1 MIYINECKRHNT
13 NTFGL
18 LKKTARKELSEH
30 NGVQCICSSRFT
42 KFMEKRNL
50 GESSNHNGR
59 TSSVVKGII
68 TRKCIGYFKY
78 LMHFHFQ

>member
-18 LKKTARKELSEH
+18 LKKTVRKELSEH

-50 GESSNHNGR
+50 G
-59 TSSVVKGII
+59 KAPI
-68 TRKCIGYFKY
+68 TTEELVQLLKA
-78 LMHFHFQ
+78 L

>member
-1 MIYINECKRHNT
+1 MIYLNECQRHNT

-42 KFMEKRNL
+42 KFMEK
-50 GESSNHNGR
+50 
-59 TSSVVKGII
+59 T
-68 TRKCIGYFKY
+68 
-78 LMHFHFQ
+78 